1 MQAIF
6 DKDETAAYARSL
18 LAEIEAGQKDC
29 RFGEYGRA
37 YQFVDSGF
45 FPNETSLGDCFA
57 AASVLGW
64 RCAPG
69 INSATELVRGHP
81 DPEEVEDGHF
91 KVLYVCIVLY
101 CVAGTCFARPRR
113 MLRAGEC
120 GCVAC
125 VHYAD
130 ACRVWFLR
138 VSFLCQPL
146 RVDVRRTVG
155 SRPR

>member
-1 MQAIF
+1 MQRTHNTRVPSPVQAIF

-91 KVLYVCIVLY
+91 KV
-101 CVAGTCFARPRR
+101 R
-113 MLRAGEC
+113 EC
-120 GCVAC
+120 GIAYTPASLGLGACFVPGNEECVG
-125 VHYAD
+125 Y
-130 ACRVWFLR
+130 L
-138 VSFLCQPL
+138 
-146 RVDVRRTVG
+146 
-155 SRPR
+155 

>member
-1 MQAIF
+1 MQRTHNTRVPSPVQAIF

-91 KVLYVCIVLY
+91 KVRVRGIVW
-101 CVAGTCFARPRR
+101 
-113 MLRAGEC
+113 
-120 GCVAC
+120 
-125 VHYAD
+125 YAHLP
-130 ACRVWFLR
+130 A
-138 VSFLCQPL
+138 
-146 RVDVRRTVG
+146 
-155 SRPR
+155 